1 MAFSRRDFLKRSCC
15 SAAAG
20 FAAASFNRFGMVNA
34 LAQSSQDYKA
44 LVCVFLFGGNDSNNM
59 VVPLSSAGYSSYQQV
74 RSVLALP
81 QASLLPIA
89 PPSAGS
95 FGFHPRFPEMQ
106 ALFNQKHLAVLANVG
121 TLVRPTTAL
130 KFSRDKASSREISS
144 PTKTSRHRC
153 RPQPSLPATDD
164 TGWAGRTADRIQSI
178 YGANFPI
185 IISLAGTNIFCEGLS
200 ARAIQ
205 SSGDPTRLLSGFG
218 TSAESQSR
226 MAALQNLLTF
236 DTGVSL
242 IQAASSTTTNALQDS
257 KALADALAA
266 RPAMAT
272 VFPNTGLG
280 NQLKQV
286 AQIISVRG
294 ALGLQRQI
302 FFVSIGGFDTHSD
315 QLTAQNSLFPQLS
328 QAMNAFYQATA
339 EIGAASQVTSFT
351 LSDFSRTYA
360 PDSTSGTDHAWGGH
374 HLIMG
379 GAVKGG
385 DFYGTFPTLA
395 LAGPDDSSDEGRW
408 IPTTSLDQ
416 YAGTLANWF
425 GVPTADLP
433 AIFPNLPNFSEP
445 ALELRGV
452 VGAAGERPGKKKAR
466 HRTPTAHARARYRC
480 FLPDL
485 AGLARVRRAGPMPDR
500 F

>member
-1 MAFSRRDFLKRSCC
+1 MAFSRRDFLKRTCC

-20 FAAASFNRFGMVNA
+20 FAAASFNRFGLVNA
-34 LAQSSQDYKA
+34 LAQSAQDYKA

-59 VVPLSSAGYSSYQQV
+59 VVPLSSSGYSSYQQI

-81 QASLLPIA
+81 QGSLLPIA

-95 FGFHPRFPEMQ
+95 FGFHPKFLEMQ
-106 ALFNQKHLAVLANVG
+106 SLFNQKHLAVLTNVG
-121 TLVRPTTAL
+121 TLVRPTTRAQFQQRQVNLPQNLFSHEDQQAQMQTAAL
-130 KFSRDKASSREISS
+130 DGNG
-144 PTKTSRHRC
+144 
-153 RPQPSLPATDD
+153 Q
-164 TGWAGRTADRIQSI
+164 TGWAGRTADKIQSI
-178 YGANFPI
+178 YGGTFPV
-185 IISLAGTNIFCEGLS
+185 IISLAGTNIFCEGLT
-200 ARAIQ
+200 ARSIE
-205 SSGDPTRLLSGFG
+205 SSGDPTKLLSGFG
-218 TSAESQSR
+218 SSAESQGR
-226 MAALQNLLTF
+226 MSTLQSLLTF

-242 IQAASSTTTNALQDS
+242 IQQASSITGNALQDS
-257 KALADALAA
+257 NALATALAA
-266 RPAMAT
+266 APALAT
-272 VFPNTGLG
+272 VFPANNGLA

-286 AQIISVRG
+286 AQIISARS

-315 QLTAQNSLFPQLS
+315 QLNAHNNLYTQLS
-328 QAMNAFYQATA
+328 QAMNAFYQATV

-395 LAGPDDSSDEGRW
+395 LAGPDDATNEGRW

-425 GVPTADLP
+425 GVATADLP
-433 AIFPNLPNFSEP
+433 TIFPNLPNFSTP
-445 ALELRGV
+445 VLNF
-452 VGAAGERPGKKKAR
+452 VG
-466 HRTPTAHARARYRC
+466 
-480 FLPDL
+480 
-485 AGLARVRRAGPMPDR
+485 
-500 F
+500 

>member
-1 MAFSRRDFLKRSCC
+1 MAFSRRDFLKRTCC
-15 SAAAG
+15 TAAAG
-20 FAAASFNRFGMVNA
+20 FAAASFNRFGLVNA
-34 LAQSSQDYKA
+34 LAQSAQDYKA

-59 VVPLSSAGYSSYQQV
+59 VVPLSSSGYSSYQQI

-81 QASLLPIA
+81 QGSLLPIA

-95 FGFHPRFPEMQ
+95 FGFHPKFPEMQ
-106 ALFNQKHLAVLANVG
+106 SLFNQKHLAVLTNVG
-121 TLVRPTTAL
+121 TLVRPTTRAQFQQRQVNLPQNLFSHEDQQAQMQTAAL
-130 KFSRDKASSREISS
+130 DGNG
-144 PTKTSRHRC
+144 
-153 RPQPSLPATDD
+153 Q
-164 TGWAGRTADRIQSI
+164 TGWAGRTADKIQSI
-178 YGANFPI
+178 YGGTFPV
-185 IISLAGTNIFCEGLS
+185 IISLAGTNIFCEGLT
-200 ARAIQ
+200 ARSIE
-205 SSGDPTRLLSGFG
+205 SSGDPTKLLSGFG
-218 TSAESQSR
+218 SSAESQGR
-226 MAALQNLLTF
+226 MSALQSLLTF

-242 IQAASSTTTNALQDS
+242 IQQASSITGNALQDS
-257 KALADALAA
+257 NALATALAA
-266 RPAMAT
+266 APALAT
-272 VFPNTGLG
+272 VFPANNSLA

-286 AQIISVRG
+286 AQIISARS

-315 QLTAQNSLFPQLS
+315 QLNAHNNLYTQLS
-328 QAMNAFYQATA
+328 QAMNAFYQATM

-395 LAGPDDSSDEGRW
+395 LAGPDDATNEGRW

-425 GVPTADLP
+425 GVATADLP
-433 AIFPNLPNFSEP
+433 TIFPNLPNFSAP
-445 ALELRGV
+445 VLNF
-452 VGAAGERPGKKKAR
+452 VG
-466 HRTPTAHARARYRC
+466 
-480 FLPDL
+480 
-485 AGLARVRRAGPMPDR
+485 
-500 F
+500 